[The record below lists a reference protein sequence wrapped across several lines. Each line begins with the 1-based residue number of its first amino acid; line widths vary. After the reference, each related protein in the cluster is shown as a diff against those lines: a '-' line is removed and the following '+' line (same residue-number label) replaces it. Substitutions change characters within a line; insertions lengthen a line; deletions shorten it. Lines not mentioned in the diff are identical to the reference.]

1 MFAAVISLSS
11 AKINCGRPLL
21 DRRVHM
27 SGATTR
33 RCLIQRL
40 APVVIALIIA
50 AYAQAAAPRLYRQ
63 PAYESTVRGEPD
75 DLLLIAGYGLSKDDR
90 VVYRAVNASQMV
102 HPGMPPASSDARS
115 GVADVVNKSNVPYS
129 LTVRLPGSLVATQT
143 YELWVVTAQQE
154 WSEPVR
160 INDARPL
167 WLSPAVIYAREP
179 DSAARY
185 MKVVGRNLNPA
196 QDGPTEVRLLGASTL
211 TLAAEP
217 ASAED
222 SSLDRYVARVKLP
235 PILPIGDYRVQV
247 RRDKFNWVE
256 VPGQRLN
263 VRANPAESIFAVNDP
278 AYGGCKADD
287 GMDDAP
293 CIVRAVAAAQAAGG
307 GTVSFGP
314 GTWNLSARPEKPSQG
329 ILIPRGVSL
338 QGAGRS
344 ATTIMQN
351 ADGTA
356 AAAASFTLLG
366 SNTVSGF
373 AFRDAHVYSAQSP
386 DNAMIVLGRGPD
398 AARPQEN
405 PVSDVVIEQ
414 NLFDRPNIAVS
425 DSGVAIARLRIAGNE
440 FRAYRRA
447 LNLGGSRYLVNDK
460 FQITDSQIDHNL
472 FKPGSYLAMDIVQG
486 AIASEVGASTRVD
499 FSNNIADGASADG
512 LYAPTDA
519 HGWRAA
525 FFWHLN
531 NNQEMVLVSQN
542 SASCTGDKDGDGEA
556 LSFDNNANTFGLPG
570 AAAVLRADAD
580 SVTVQGALAKQQ
592 NDREIKIPDYYVGH
606 WLQVGAGPGLG
617 QVRKIVS
624 YTENS
629 AQGTVTF
636 KVAPSWDVVPVQEQT
651 RINVGREF
659 WQVYAIANEVDH
671 RQPLCQKSNRTAN
684 KGGSISFWA
693 QNADSVIEG
702 NRQHDTD
709 GIIFQQYY
717 NAEESGC
724 SACGRATFYADF
736 LEIRAN
742 SIDGEY
748 DWDDDCSSSGIFAS
762 MAAGPTLQSTPATVG
777 FGTAISHNVVS
788 HADGREGGAISF
800 QPTWLQ
806 GPPPHR
812 WRLVDSTLI
821 FRNTLRN
828 LDGAPARG
836 CKGAAPHPRTAIS
849 LGAAGLM
856 QDSTLY
862 GNSCADARRALVGRA
877 ADLMAVCP
885 AGATSSCECRAP

>member
-1 MFAAVISLSS
+1 MF
-11 AKINCGRPLL
+11 R
-21 DRRVHM
+21 
-27 SGATTR
+27 ATTR
-33 RCLIQRL
+33 RCWIHRL
-40 APVVIALIIA
+40 AGAVIASLVGAHAEA
-50 AYAQAAAPRLYRQ
+50 APPRLYNQ

-90 VVYRAVNASQMV
+90 VVYQAVNAPQLA
-102 HPGMPPASSDARS
+102 HPRMLPGSSDATS
-115 GVADVVNKSNVPYS
+115 GVAEVVNKSNVPYS
-129 LTVRLPGSLVATQT
+129 LTVRLPKSLVATQT

-154 WSEPVR
+154 WSEPVW

-167 WLSPAVIYAREP
+167 WFSPAVLYSREP
-179 DSAARY
+179 DSGERFL
-185 MKVVGRNLNPA
+185 KVVGRNLNPA
-196 QDGPTEVRLLGASTL
+196 QDAITEVRLLGTSPL

-235 PILPIGDYRVQV
+235 ATLPPGDYRVQV
-247 RRDKFNWVE
+247 RRDRANWVE
-256 VPGQRLN
+256 VAGQRLN
-263 VRANPAESIFAVNDP
+263 VRANPTEAIFALSDP
-278 AYGGCKADD
+278 AYGGCKPDD

-314 GTWNLSARPEKPSQG
+314 GTWNLSARTEKPSQG
-329 ILIPRGVSL
+329 ILIARGVSL

-344 ATTIMQN
+344 ATTIVQN
-351 ADGTA
+351 ADGTVA
-356 AAAASFTLLG
+356 AATSFTLLG
-366 SNTVSGF
+366 GNSVSGF
-373 AFRDAHVYSAQSP
+373 TFRDAHVYSAKSP
-386 DNAMIVLGRGPD
+386 DNAMIVLGGGPD
-398 AARPQEN
+398 ATRPEGN
-405 PVSDVVIEQ
+405 SVTDVVIAQ
-414 NLFDRPNIAVS
+414 NLFDRPNIAIS
-425 DSGVAIARLRIAGNE
+425 DSGVAIARLRITGNE
-440 FRAYRRA
+440 FRAYRRG

-460 FQITDSQIDHNL
+460 FQVTDSQIDHNL
-472 FKPGSYLAMDIVQG
+472 FKPGSYLAVDIVQG
-486 AIASEVGASTRVD
+486 TIASEVGASLRVD
-499 FSNNIADGASADG
+499 FSNNTADGASTDG

-531 NNQEMVLVSQN
+531 NDQEMVLVSQN

-570 AAAVLRADAD
+570 AATVLRADTD
-580 SVTVQGALAKQQ
+580 SVTVQSMLAKRQ
-592 NDREIKIPDYYVGH
+592 NDRDIKIPNYYVGH

-624 YTENS
+624 YTEDS
-629 AQGTVTF
+629 ANGTVTF
-636 KVAPSWDVVPVQEQT
+636 KIAPAWDVVPTEGQT

-659 WQVYAIANEVDH
+659 WQVYALANEVDH

-693 QNADSVIEG
+693 QNADSVIAG

-736 LEIRAN
+736 LEIRDN

-762 MAAGPTLQSTPATVG
+762 MAAGPALQSVPATVG

-788 HADGREGGAISF
+788 HADGRKGGAISF

-821 FRNTLRN
+821 FHNTLRN

-836 CKGAAPHPRTAIS
+836 CKGGAPHPRTAIS
-849 LGAAGLM
+849 LGASSLM

-862 GNSCADARRALVGRA
+862 GNSCADARRALVGQA
-877 ADLMAVCP
+877 ADMTAVCP
-885 AGATSSCECRAP
+885 VGTTTGCGCRAP